1 MLSQDEFIERATL
14 AYIYENEDVA
24 SIMHVKAHLE
34 KCDLIFKD
42 TEQLKDGTLV
52 LGLQDCRDCN
62 KLHWIQVARY
72 PQGLYFFFV
81 L

>member
-1 MLSQDEFIERATL
+1 MLSQDKFIERTTL
-14 AYIYENEDVA
+14 AYIYA

-42 TEQLKDGTLV
+42 SEQLKDGTLV
-52 LGLQDCRDCN
+52 LSLQVCRDCN
-62 KLHWIQVARY
+62 KLHWMQVARY